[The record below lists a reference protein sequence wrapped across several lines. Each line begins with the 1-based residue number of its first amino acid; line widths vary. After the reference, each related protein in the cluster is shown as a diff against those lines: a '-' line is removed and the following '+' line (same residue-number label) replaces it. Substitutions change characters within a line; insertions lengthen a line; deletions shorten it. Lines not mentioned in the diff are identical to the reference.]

1 MIQIRIDLHDGTR
14 GEENTSPINLIF
26 HETAEKFF
34 LLQVFN
40 PIQNPAQT
48 ISHEGVSK
56 YSLDL
61 RLNGPVNPLTLVT
74 FSTAMEFRKALRL
87 ALPQCRSIVAVIAS
101 SGAITVLVLQR

>member
-1 MIQIRIDLHDGTR
+1 MIQIRIELHDGAS

-48 ISHEGVSK
+48 IRHESVSK
-56 YSLDL
+56 YTLDL
-61 RLNGPVNPLTLVT
+61 RLNGPVNPLTLLT
-74 FSTAMEFRKALRL
+74 FSTAMEFRNALRL
-87 ALPQCRSIVAVIAS
+87 ALPQCRSIVAVSAS
-101 SGAITVLVLQR
+101 SGAIAVLVLQR